1 MSAPSLPSTS
11 VEADG
16 HHQIIALSNSS
27 ETFTFTQ
34 LGGLHFR
41 GPTSGVLPNGPNGI
55 TAFNTLDL
63 GPREDYSTAITY
75 NYSLALQGFVS
86 NVSCQYD
93 TTDASSPVKSA
104 VDPAT
109 LLDEFEGTCP
119 QGQETVSGLTLYT
132 TPVGYVGNLGAWA
145 CNTDEESYT
154 VYLRGEGN
162 GTRDNYVQTVGN
174 MTCVISSIRHTIYDV
189 DYNGQNNVFSV
200 QTEGPTTTPIP
211 SLYDPA
217 VVSVVNTMA
226 EAQGLSLN
234 QVAESVITFG
244 VKNFGIQQSSI
255 YSPNAIYPQLYEAMI
270 QGILQYE
277 VRVCA
282 FVGP

>member
-1 MSAPSLPSTS
+1 MSAPSLPNNS
-11 VEADG
+11 VEAYG
-16 HHQIIALSNSS
+16 HNQIIDLSNSS

-41 GPTSGVLPNGPNGI
+41 GPISGVLPVGPNGI
-55 TAFNTLDL
+55 TAFNALDL

-86 NVSCQYD
+86 GVSCQYD
-93 TTDASSPVKSA
+93 ATNASSPVQSG

-109 LLDEFEGTCP
+109 TLDWFEGICP
-119 QGQETVSGLTLYT
+119 QGQQTVPGLSLYP
-132 TPVGYVGNLGAWA
+132 TPVGFVGNLGAWA
-145 CNTDEESYT
+145 CKTTEESYT

-162 GTRDNYVQTVGN
+162 GTDNYVNTVGN
-174 MTCVISSIRHTIYDV
+174 MTCVISPVRHTIYDV

-200 QTEGPTTTPIP
+200 RTKGPTTVPIP

-217 VVSVVNTMA
+217 VFSVVSTMA
-226 EAQGLSLN
+226 EAQGLTLN

-244 VKNFGIQQSSI
+244 VKNFGIQQSNI
-255 YSPNAIYPQLYEAMI
+255 YSPNVIYPQLYEAMI

-277 VRVCA
+277 VRVCT
-282 FVGP
+282 FCGP